1 MIKKKRDEFT
11 KSESESRFL
20 AALRGAFG
28 KTKPKAKSK
37 PKKKKAIAAA
47 R

>member
-1 MIKKKRDEFT
+1 MPKTSDKPFSKKEA
-11 KSESESRFL
+11 ESRFL

>member
-1 MIKKKRDEFT
+1 MKKSKEAFS
-11 KSESESRFL
+11 KKESEGRFL

-37 PKKKKAIAAA
+37 KKKMKPGK
-47 R
+47 